1 MFIYASLHDGN
12 AQLFCFLFSIRR
24 DWPAEPKLIHL
35 KFNKIFVFIVTI
47 RISNVDEVE
56 ADDVVAGV
64 AIAGCGLVQAVNV
77 EAGSEDRPDA
87 QHLSF
92 GKKSLNNT

>member
-1 MFIYASLHDGN
+1 MEFLWLFANFIRIN
-12 AQLFCFLFSIRR
+12 
-24 DWPAEPKLIHL
+24 
-35 KFNKIFVFIVTI
+35 IFVFIVTI

-64 AIAGCGLVQAVNV
+64 AIAWCGLVQAVNV

-92 GKKSLNNT
+92 GK